1 MCPWC
6 GGQSGTGL
14 MGSGNMMGGAF
25 GLGWILSLVFYVL
38 IIAGI
43 VLLIWWLVRQS
54 TGTAST
60 PKGKKALEILDER
73 YAKGDI
79 SEKEYNKIKKDINS

>member
-6 GGQSGTGL
+6 GGQTGGT
-14 MGSGNMMGGAF
+14 MMGGTY
-25 GLGWILSLVFYVL
+25 GLGWVLSLVFYVL

-54 TGTAST
+54 TGTAQV

-73 YAKGDI
+73 YAKGEI
-79 SEKEYNKIKKDINS
+79 SKTEYDKVKKDIGG